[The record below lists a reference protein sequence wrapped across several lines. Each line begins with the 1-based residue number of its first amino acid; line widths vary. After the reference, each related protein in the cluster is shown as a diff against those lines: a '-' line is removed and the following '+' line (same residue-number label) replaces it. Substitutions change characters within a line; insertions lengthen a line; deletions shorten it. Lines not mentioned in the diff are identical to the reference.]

1 MADLYAAAK
10 SGARIFAAHFELRH
24 AHRQRGAIRGVL
36 ELVGE
41 RVVAAIP
48 TEAPPF
54 RATSGDLPVLPRIR
68 LELGAEP
75 DTVVGAAPSIGAS
88 AVGRA
93 GRGTRGGQR
102 FRRGSRAADD
112 GGGGDQFQAVRRE
125 RVWFIVSKKTVR
137 GRRTS

>member
-1 MADLYAAAK
+1 M
-10 SGARIFAAHFELRH
+10 
-24 AHRQRGAIRGVL
+24 
-36 ELVGE
+36 
-41 RVVAAIP
+41 VAAIS

-54 RATSGDLPVLPRIR
+54 RATSGDLPVLPLIR

-93 GRGTRGGQR
+93 GRGTRGGHR

-112 GGGGDQFQAVRRE
+112 GGGGDQFQGRAAGEGLVQRLEKNGARAQDFLE
-125 RVWFIVSKKTVR
+125 IDLIGEDKLARDQSDR
-137 GRRTS
+137 GE